1 MTANVNVLMTTRY
14 QRNETGPFART
25 EVELANNRLL
35 TITTRLA
42 FPSAP
47 LKTTASV
54 GLVKDG
60 FVTHVAMRDYV
71 EALAAN
77 KLTRLTEAA
86 VKAQHDRQLASLP
99 DLIGRVEAFYAASA
113 NVATPTPLCVA
124 DVAAAGALV
133 AFASSEA
140 CGQVSSLVAG
150 A

>member
-25 EVELANNRLL
+25 EVKLANNRLL
-35 TITTRLA
+35 TITTRRA

-113 NVATPTPLCVA
+113 TVATPTPVCVPE
-124 DVAAAGALV
+124 VAAAAALV
-133 AFASSEA
+133 AFVSSQA
-140 CGQVSSLVAG
+140 CGQVSSQVAG